1 VPEEGPTDPVDEP
14 QQRELPESWEAATSY
29 HRLKRQLPPPLRAE
43 VRERAVRA
51 ILERAQALLRHAS
64 RPTRRV
70 ADAWP
75 AEGELD
81 LDATLDQPRPWQP
94 ADLHLERIEARD
106 ADVVAILDMSLSM
119 TGPKIALVALATA
132 ILHLR
137 LGALSVVHFDTRAA
151 TLVRMG
157 ERIGPEELIRRV
169 LEVPAQGYTNI
180 EAGLNQGKAELRR
193 ARHRERVAILMSDG
207 IANMGAHPAIAAAGF
222 PRLHI
227 VQVGGEEKLGTE
239 TCRRMAQAGRGRV
252 YRAPAYED
260 LPAVVRGLVRD
271 LFR

>member
-1 VPEEGPTDPVDEP
+1 MPEEGPTDPVDEP